1 MKQKINRH
9 LIYIALIAIIFTAL
23 GITFIHYNL
32 FKDQVRND
40 LKLHATILKDT
51 NAFQKGDNK
60 NGQNKYVDKTVLDHI
75 SDGQL
80 RITRVAANGIV
91 LFDNSATLDK
101 LDNHLNRPEI
111 KDALAKGEGESVRRS
126 DTLNLDSFYYAVLL
140 EDGTV
145 LRVSVKARNII
156 SVFLS
161 SLPVIVAIVA
171 FVLLI
176 CVLISNY
183 ITRQLLKPV
192 EHMVENLDKLNSI
205 TVYSELQPLADKI
218 RSQHEHIL
226 MAAKSRQDFTAN
238 ISHELKTPITAIS
251 GYAELIENK
260 LVSSD
265 DEIHI
270 AKEIRHSAT
279 RLLLL
284 ITDIIQ
290 LSELDHAELPRKF
303 EQVDLYQVAKEC
315 IKDIEQV
322 AVHNTIAL
330 SLSGCSAIANAD
342 KRLIREMLDNL
353 VHNAIQYNRP
363 KGFVNV
369 SVGTENN
376 HPRII
381 VEDNGI
387 GIPADQQER
396 VFERFYRVE
405 KSRSRE
411 TGGTGLGL
419 AIVKHIVEIHDAK
432 ISLKSVLGEGT
443 KISVLF

>member
-9 LIYIALIAIIFTAL
+9 LIFIALIAIIFTTL

-40 LKLHATILKDT
+40 LKLHAMLLKDT
-51 NAFQKGDNK
+51 TAFHQTDSRAWKNK
-60 NGQNKYVDKTVLDHI
+60 PVDKTSI
-75 SDGQL
+75 SSINEGQL
-80 RITRVAANGIV
+80 RITRIAANGSV
-91 LFDNSATLDK
+91 LFDDNAVLNE

-111 KDALAKGEGESVRRS
+111 KDAFAKGEGESVRRS
-126 DTLNLDSFYYAVLL
+126 DTLNLDSFYYAILL
-140 EDGTV
+140 DDGTV
-145 LRVSVKARNII
+145 LRVSVKAHNII
-156 SVFLS
+156 SAFIS
-161 SLPVIVAIVA
+161 SLPVIIAIVA
-171 FVLLI
+171 MVLLI
-176 CVLISNY
+176 CVLLSNY
-183 ITRQLLKPV
+183 LTRQLLKPV
-192 EHMVENLDKLNSI
+192 EHMAENLDKLNSI

-251 GYAELIENK
+251 GYAELIENR

-303 EQVDLYQVAKEC
+303 EQVDLYRVAKEC
-315 IKDIEQV
+315 VQDLEQV
-322 AVHNTIAL
+322 AAHNAITL
-330 SLSGCSAIANAD
+330 SLSGSSTTVNAD
-342 KRLIREMLDNL
+342 KRLIRELLDNL
-353 VHNAIQYNRP
+353 IHNAIQYNRP

-369 SVGTENN
+369 FVTVDGNRPS
-376 HPRII
+376 II

-387 GIPADQQER
+387 GIPADQQDR

-419 AIVKHIVEIHDAK
+419 AIVKHIAEIHNAK
-432 ISLKSVLGEGT
+432 ISLKSVLDEGT
-443 KISVLF
+443 KISVIF